1 MTILNR
7 NLENQKIKSV
17 SGSMIV
23 TNLYTAG
30 IGGELFLRALKDN
43 QEILGS
49 HCSKCKKSFIP
60 ARLFCERCLSRL
72 TQHKPA
78 PREGVLQ
85 SFTTVHIDL
94 DGKTLSEPELFGFIT
109 FKGFEGGMIHRL
121 RSNSNLKIGTKVK
134 PVFASDRKGS
144 INDISYFTAA

>member
-30 IGGELFLRALKDN
+30 IGGEFFLRALKE
-43 QEILGS
+43 QEEILGS
-49 HCSKCKKSFIP
+49 HCEKCKKNFVP

-72 TQHKPA
+72 TQHKPT
-78 PREGVLQ
+78 PKEGTLQ
-85 SFTTVHIDL
+85 SFTKAYFDL
-94 DGKTLSEPELFGFIT
+94 DGKPLAEPEILGFVT
-109 FKGFEGGMIHRL
+109 FKGFEGGIIHRL
-121 RSNSNLKIGTKVK
+121 SSKAQLKIGSKVK
-134 PVFASDRKGS
+134 PVFSSDRKGS
-144 INDISYFTAA
+144 ILDISHFE